1 MPAGIQ
7 LVFLVFVIFKPPYRK
22 TVVSIRAIINE
33 SVIELIFAVTFL
45 YTRDTMNALATAENA
60 WGEFI
65 SVPAWVETA
74 LIVAA
79 LLMNSGCQIYA
90 IYNAACSKKSAEVAP

>member
-45 YTRDTMNALATAENA
+45 YTRDTMNALAIAENA